1 MTRALEPVSE
11 RLRLRQWQ
19 DDDYGPFAA
28 MGLDEHVMEFFPALL
43 TPQASNDLA
52 TRMRQ
57 RIEERGWGFWAAELR
72 ATGEFLGF
80 IGIEEPDSPLPFQ
93 PCVEIGWRLAHEH
106 WGKGYATEGARA
118 ALRAGFETL
127 VLDEIVSY
135 AVLANRRSRH
145 VMEKLGM
152 RDAAFTFDHPRIR
165 EGSPLRAH
173 CLYRLTRKE
182 WTEAGQA
189 LGR

>member
-1 MTRALEPVSE
+1 MTSLLEPVSE

-19 DDDYGPFAA
+19 DRDYEPFAA
-28 MGLDEHVMEFFPALL
+28 MGVDERVMEFFPSLL
-43 TPQASNDLA
+43 APDASNELA
-52 TRMRQ
+52 TRIRQ

-72 ATGEFLGF
+72 STGEFLGF
-80 IGIEEPDSPLPFQ
+80 IGLEVPDSPLPFQ

-106 WGKGYATEGARA
+106 WGKGYATEGART

-127 VLDEIVSY
+127 GLGEIVSY

-152 RDAAFTFDHPRIR
+152 RDVSFTFDHPKIG

-182 WTEAGQA
+182 WAGVEQPR
-189 LGR
+189 GR